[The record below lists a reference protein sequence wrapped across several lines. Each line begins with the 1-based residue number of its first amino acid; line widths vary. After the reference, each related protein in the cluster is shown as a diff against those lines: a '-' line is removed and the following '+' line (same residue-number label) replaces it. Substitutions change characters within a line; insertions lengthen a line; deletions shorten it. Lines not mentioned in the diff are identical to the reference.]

1 MRDESDNVGD
11 FDLYDPSLEPERP
24 PAAAIPGALEATE
37 HALTE
42 MTDAA
47 RFEPLALICLQDL
60 DPSLRPTGGPGDR
73 QRDAVGGPL
82 FEDEKSVMTISLE
95 ETWAQ
100 KVVSDLK
107 GLVAKPPTPE
117 RVVAVTNRKTGA
129 RRRNE
134 LERDAPDDF
143 GVRLRVVDRSF
154 IALRLL
160 RRDLLPYREQFLGL
174 PMPAPPV
181 ALERESY
188 ERNLASVGSTVDV
201 LYGREVELTRLLKH
215 LEEGGTCA
223 LEGPGGVG
231 KTRLALEAASRVSA
245 RMLFVDDRSQ
255 LTATV
260 LPAELAGADHLVLVV
275 DNAHRRDDLRELVG
289 LLHQRTGQTKLI
301 LIARPG
307 FRGRLT
313 DAVDGSA
320 LGPLRPEA
328 IIGIG
333 SLGASTIGEIVRDA
347 KL

>member
-1 MRDESDNVGD
+1 MTDPFSRSDGMLLTYRGSAPMRDESDNVGD

-24 PAAAIPGALEATE
+24 PAAALPGALEATE

-95 ETWAQ
+95 ATWAQ
-100 KVVSDLK
+100 KVVSDLN

-143 GVRLRVVDRSF
+143 GVRLRVVDCSF

-160 RRDLLPYREQFLGL
+160 RRDLLPYESSSSACPCRRRRSPWSASLTSVTS
-174 PMPAPPV
+174 PV
-181 ALERESY
+181 SDQR
-188 ERNLASVGSTVDV
+188 ST
-201 LYGREVELTRLLKH
+201 RST
-215 LEEGGTCA
+215 
-223 LEGPGGVG
+223 
-231 KTRLALEAASRVSA
+231 AATLS
-245 RMLFVDDRSQ
+245 
-255 LTATV
+255 
-260 LPAELAGADHLVLVV
+260 
-275 DNAHRRDDLRELVG
+275 
-289 LLHQRTGQTKLI
+289 
-301 LIARPG
+301 
-307 FRGRLT
+307 
-313 DAVDGSA
+313 
-320 LGPLRPEA
+320 
-328 IIGIG
+328 
-333 SLGASTIGEIVRDA
+333 
-347 KL
+347 